1 MTVLCLKCYWYDVD
15 ETPSENE
22 TCETRK
28 WCLKFAVSYDYENDY
43 FDQTGVEA
51 KIKVLKVSG
60 WCDDDPFGKR

>member
-43 FDQTGVEA
+43 FDQTGVGLYLLHESW
-51 KIKVLKVSG
+51 LK
-60 WCDDDPFGKR
+60 PK